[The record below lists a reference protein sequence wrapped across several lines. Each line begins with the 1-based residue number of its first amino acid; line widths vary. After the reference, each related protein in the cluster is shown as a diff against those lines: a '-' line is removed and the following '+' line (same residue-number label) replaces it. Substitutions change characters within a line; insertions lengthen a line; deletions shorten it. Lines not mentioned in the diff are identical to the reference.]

1 MINFP
6 TDPPSSLSILV
17 PRFKILSVGI
27 DATSYAQ
34 ATNQILEWAQ
44 SESQIKP
51 DTTRYVVIANVHVV
65 MTADS
70 NPYYSEILANA
81 DLVTPDGMPLVWG
94 LRQLGARRQTRV
106 YGPDLMLSCCASFAE
121 HSVPI
126 FLYGA
131 TTTTL
136 NQLALNLTQKF
147 PNLLIAGS
155 YAPPFCNG
163 DDQSIQ
169 QQAAMDLPRIR
180 ATGAKVIFIGLGCP
194 KQEQWMAAASAQAIV
209 DNLPIGVMIG
219 VGAAFDFHS
228 GQVKQAPRWMMAIGL
243 EWCYRLWQE
252 PQRLWRRYLLNNP
265 LFVIKFG
272 WQLLQHYWQQRH

>member
-1 MINFP
+1 M
-6 TDPPSSLSILV
+6 TDSSADLPSSLPLLV
-17 PRFKILSVGI
+17 PRFKILSVNV

-34 ATNQILEWAQ
+34 ATNQILQWAHAEPLAQ
-44 SESQIKP
+44 PQTS
-51 DTTRYVVIANVHVV
+51 RYVVIANVHVV
-65 MTADS
+65 MTADGD
-70 NPYYSEILANA
+70 PRYREILANA

-94 LRQLGARRQTRV
+94 LRQLGARHQTRV

-126 FLYGA
+126 FLYGG
-131 TTTTL
+131 TTATL
-136 NQLALNLTQKF
+136 NQLAVNLTEKF

-155 YAPPFCNG
+155 YAPPFFNG
-163 DDQSIQ
+163 DYQSIQ
-169 QQAAMDLPRIR
+169 EQVAMDLPRIR
-180 ATGAKVIFIGLGCP
+180 ATGAKVVFIGLGCP
-194 KQEQWMAAASAQAIV
+194 KQEQWMAAASEKAIT
-209 DNLPIGVMIG
+209 DHLPIGVMIG

-252 PQRLWRRYLLNNP
+252 PRRLWRRYLLNNP